1 LPIRWRL
8 TLLNAVMIGVILLT
22 LAGSFAWLW
31 YRQNVNQDANTTK
44 TQAREAAKA
53 LQDGEDLLG
62 RDDDELR
69 QATAGSD
76 VVIVLR
82 NAQGEVL
89 GQEPKPPEKPDFKK
103 TEEIEDPVWKEVL
116 KSGEPAHGTADRSS
130 EGSDYNVYA
139 MRVNPEP
146 TFDVVL
152 QSAGDKKGQVIKVV
166 RTATH
171 RKDLKSWE
179 KAKALVD
186 EAPKLDTKDATIKAG
201 LSTDTANKL
210 KAKLEEAG
218 AKVEL
223 PPTITSSARV
233 VEAGEPYPSFSG
245 VLEELGK
252 VLATVGLLG
261 FVLLVGGAYLLTRA
275 ALSPVEAIVRAAGEM
290 SEGDLS
296 RRLPVANPKDEIG
309 RLTTTINA
317 LLARLEVAFTR
328 LEETLSRLEE
338 TLSRQRRF
346 AADASHELRTPLT
359 SISGHAR
366 MLDEWALEGD
376 KETAH
381 RSVDTIRK
389 EAGRMRGLIESL
401 LTLTRGDEG
410 APMEVGRYDLAAVG
424 KEATETAGA
433 AAEGRVSVG
442 FVPNEHEVRAT
453 FDRDRVMQVA
463 SILLD
468 NAVKYTPEG
477 GSVTV
482 RVEEEDGGVALAVS
496 DTGVGISED
505 QMPLVFERFYRA
517 DSARAEEGIGLG
529 LSIARQSAEAHG
541 GTIEARSKLGVGST
555 FVLLLPRGKRGPP
568 QEGPNTQESE
578 DPW

>member
-1 LPIRWRL
+1 MRFSVRNLSRLRNL
-8 TLLNAVMIGVILLT
+8 TL
-22 LAGSFAWLW
+22 
-31 YRQNVNQDANTTK
+31 R
-44 TQAREAAKA
+44 R
-53 LQDGEDLLG
+53 GEI
-62 RDDDELR
+62 DD
-69 QATAGSD
+69 
-76 VVIVLR
+76 
-82 NAQGEVL
+82 N
-89 GQEPKPPEKPDFKK
+89 
-103 TEEIEDPVWKEVL
+103 VWKKVL
-116 KSGEPAHGTADRSS
+116 KSGQPAQGKAERSS

-139 MRVNPEP
+139 MQVEPDP

-166 RTATH
+166 HTATD

-179 KAKALVD
+179 KAKELVD
-186 EAPKLDTKDATIKAG
+186 EAPKLDTKHATIKGG
-201 LSTDTANKL
+201 LSTDAANNL
-210 KAKLEEAG
+210 KDQLEEAG

-223 PPTITSSARV
+223 PPTITSSARL
-233 VEAGEPYPSFSG
+233 VEAGKRYPSFRS
-245 VLEELGK
+245 VLDEFAP
-252 VLATVGLLG
+252 VMATVGILG

-275 ALSPVEAIVRAAGEM
+275 ALSPVEAVVRAAGEM

-328 LEETLSRLEE
+328 LEETLSR
-338 TLSRQRRF
+338 QRGF

-376 KETAH
+376 KETAR
-381 RSVDTIRK
+381 RSVGTIRK

-410 APMEVGRYDLAAVG
+410 APMEVGRYDLGAVA
-424 KEATETAGA
+424 KEATETARA
-433 AAEGRVSVG
+433 AVDGKVSVD
-442 FVPNEHEVRAT
+442 FVPIEHEVTAT
-453 FDRDRVMQVA
+453 FDRERVMQVA

-477 GSVTV
+477 GNVTV
-482 RVEEEDGGVALAVS
+482 RVEEEDGSVALAVS

-505 QMPLVFERFYRA
+505 QLPLVFERFYRA
-517 DSARAEEGIGLG
+517 DAARAEEGVGLG
-529 LSIARQSAEAHG
+529 LSIARQIAEAHG

-555 FVLLLPRGKRGPP
+555 FVLLLPREKPGPP
-568 QEGPNTQESE
+568 QEGPRTQETE
-578 DPW
+578 DPR